1 WRPSWKEWLRADQVR
16 VLRKALGRRARDFKD
31 PILDTRQQTPPP
43 IPESDGEDDWSP
55 RRSTPVLPPNDHPKA
70 LVRRPAQPTITDLTA
85 PVSTGTG
92 GTLRPPGAVPP
103 PPRGVPRALLGD
115 SEAVDGAV
123 EFVEPPGNVSHHPP
137 SISNIPGR
145 SSTPVARPSTK
156 QATDGTLEP
165 SVDLP
170 PEELSAPDHPS
181 HAEAVAYDPD
191 SIETRQAVLDLR
203 PLRAPETSSRRR
215 RAIGLVLAFAALT
228 ASTGFWLT
236 LRHPSRATTVPRP
249 STQPAP
255 SSTVTVAGCVPSRPA
270 QRIAPSLLMSIAPIA
285 AEATTTGKMLVGF
298 AENATTAVGISV
310 DPNDLDLSIPFREEN
325 ESRVVSVTP
334 LGSYGLPQFFASRES
349 LPLRKGRLVD
359 ASRDF
364 LFGLS
369 DTGFSRQ
376 IEGGEVDPIWAVD
389 AKANVTDP
397 RISSISGLAHAIT
410 FRRGG
415 QTGTIM
421 LGWLTESGQSLAG
434 PYQLQSEVEFVGTP
448 TLATSSD
455 SALVAFAGRATES
468 APWSLFLS
476 EAKVGHPPTPAKPI
490 AQPTG
495 GPGGDSI
502 SPALISIPEHRWLLQ
517 WSEGSQGQRQV
528 RIQTL
533 DSNTNPTA
541 VPHTVS
547 PLGSNSGQGLLWSSG
562 RTAVSLFVVSVG
574 RSAELWA
581 TPLTCPE

>member
-1 WRPSWKEWLRADQVR
+1 
-16 VLRKALGRRARDFKD
+16 
-31 PILDTRQQTPPP
+31 
-43 IPESDGEDDWSP
+43 
-55 RRSTPVLPPNDHPKA
+55 
-70 LVRRPAQPTITDLTA
+70 
-85 PVSTGTG
+85 
-92 GTLRPPGAVPP
+92 
-103 PPRGVPRALLGD
+103 
-115 SEAVDGAV
+115 
-123 EFVEPPGNVSHHPP
+123 
-137 SISNIPGR
+137 
-145 SSTPVARPSTK
+145 
-156 QATDGTLEP
+156 
-165 SVDLP
+165 
-170 PEELSAPDHPS
+170 
-181 HAEAVAYDPD
+181 
-191 SIETRQAVLDLR
+191 
-203 PLRAPETSSRRR
+203 
-215 RAIGLVLAFAALT
+215 
-228 ASTGFWLT
+228 
-236 LRHPSRATTVPRP
+236 
-249 STQPAP
+249 
-255 SSTVTVAGCVPSRPA
+255 
-270 QRIAPSLLMSIAPIA
+270 
-285 AEATTTGKMLVGF
+285 MLVGF

-310 DPNDLDLSIPFREEN
+310 DPIDLDIGIPFREEN

-334 LGSYGLPQFFASRES
+334 LGSYGSPQFFASRES
-349 LPLRKGRLVD
+349 LPLRKARLVD
-359 ASRDF
+359 ATRDF

-376 IEGGEVDPIWAVD
+376 FEGGEVDPIWAVD
-389 AKANVTDP
+389 AKTNVTDP

-415 QTGTIM
+415 QTGAIM

-502 SPALISIPEHRWLLQ
+502 SPALISIPNHQWLLQ
-517 WSEGSQGQRQV
+517 WSEGPQGQRQV

-533 DSNTNPTA
+533 DSNANPGA